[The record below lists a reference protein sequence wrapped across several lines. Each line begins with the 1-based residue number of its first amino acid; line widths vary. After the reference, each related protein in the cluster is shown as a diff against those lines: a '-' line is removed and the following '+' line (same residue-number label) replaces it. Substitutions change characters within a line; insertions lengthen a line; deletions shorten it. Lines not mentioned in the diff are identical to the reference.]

1 MLTTALEHIEI
12 LKEIA
17 VFTMHD
23 RDIYCWFINMAIISI
38 SAMLTLLIPSVLW
51 IMASVEWGVQE
62 LPLLIIASS
71 MAKILCPLLR
81 LILP

>member
-23 RDIYCWFINMAIISI
+23 RDIYCRFVNMAIISI
-38 SAMLTLLIPSVLW
+38 SAMFALLILSVLR
-51 IMASVEWGVQE
+51 
-62 LPLLIIASS
+62 
-71 MAKILCPLLR
+71 ILW
-81 LILP
+81 